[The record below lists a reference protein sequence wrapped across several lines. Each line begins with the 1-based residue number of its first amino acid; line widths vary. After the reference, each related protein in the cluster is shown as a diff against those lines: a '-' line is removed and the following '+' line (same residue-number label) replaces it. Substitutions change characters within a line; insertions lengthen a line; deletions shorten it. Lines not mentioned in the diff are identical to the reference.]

1 MVLMKTFGID
11 DFTISI
17 DDALYNKALEY
28 YVLEKGDDEEER
40 RGNYL
45 YLKNAIRAGSC
56 KDLKELGEF
65 SYEKLRKAKTDEE
78 ISAVV
83 KKIIIRSLRDYGCD
97 I

>member
-1 MVLMKTFGID
+1 MKTFKVESFDIRIED
-11 DFTISI
+11 E
-17 DDALYNKALEY
+17 LYDKALRY
-28 YVLEKGDDEEER
+28 YVLEKGDTEEER

-56 KDLKELGEF
+56 DTLEDLDTF
-65 SYEKLRKAKTDEE
+65 SFKALRRNKTDEE

-83 KKIIIRSLRDYGCD
+83 KKMIVRSLRDYGCD